1 MRILIFSLAY
11 YPGFIGGA
19 EVAIKEIIDRIDPDE
34 ITFDIISVSN
44 PSFFQKI
51 FYPITAFFK
60 AVRLHKKNKYDA
72 VWSMMASYAG
82 FAGLLFKLF
91 RKDIRFILTIQEGEN
106 FGIRNILKLFF
117 KPIFKKAD
125 RIQVISSFLGDW
137 ARSMGAVCPIIL
149 VPNGVDYNF
158 FRTRKSHA
166 ELEILKRNL
175 GKKIDDVFLI
185 TTGRLVEKNAVN
197 NIIESLLFMPENIKL
212 LIVGQG
218 VLENELKNL
227 ATNLKLTDRVRF
239 AGFIDHASL
248 PSYLHISDIFVRPS
262 LSEGFGISFIEAM
275 AARIPVIATPV
286 GGIPDFI
293 KDGETGLFC
302 EAGNPK
308 SIAQKVEKLIKDK
321 ESRDYIINN
330 AERMVKEKYDWNLI
344 ANDMKSKVFLQVL

>member
-11 YPGFIGGA
+11 YPGFVGGA

-106 FGIRNILKLFF
+106 FGIRNILKL
-117 KPIFKKAD
+117 
-125 RIQVISSFLGDW
+125 
-137 ARSMGAVCPIIL
+137 
-149 VPNGVDYNF
+149 F

-344 ANDMKSKVFLQVL
+344 ANDMKSKVFLQV